1 MTVLLPWFALVVT
14 ILAGWAIIK
23 RLSTSMVLLF
33 AGLAM
38 ISFAVICGVHG
49 FLPKGVK
56 PSGFVWF
63 DIFELLRS
71 IATKQTSGIGLL
83 IMVAGG
89 YAAYMDRIGAAH
101 ALVRVCVK
109 PLDALSSPYLVL
121 VMGYLIGQALV
132 TVIPSAA
139 GLAMLLLVALFP
151 ILRAVGCSAAAS
163 AAVIGTSA
171 GMTLGPA
178 SGTANLAAQTAGLEP
193 IIYFVQCQLP
203 VAIPTLIVVAIC
215 HYFVQ
220 KYYDKKNDDVY
231 SDAILTKKDDLR
243 NVPGWYAI
251 LPVLPIALMIVF
263 SKLVYSAVKLNT
275 ISALLLVWVFTIIVE
290 LIRRRDFKPVLA
302 DGAFIFKAMGGMF
315 SSIVALIICAE
326 FFATGLKVTGLI
338 SALITHAQGMGLGLN
353 GMTAVLTGVVG
364 IVTFL
369 TGSGVGAFSSFA
381 ALAPEVAN
389 GLGCSTTETVGNF
402 RSQRSRWYCSR
413 LRYSDAVC
421 FRHAPRYVSCRRCHH
436 RGCRCSRCLSD
447 GYRPPYLDS
456 DDRRYDHR
464 PHRQRCL
471 LRLTLMNIRAPCGPV
486 GESNEKNP
494 HPRFNS
500 SAVVFFCL
508 CFGNFGCS
516 ESDRYQK
523 SFTENRPDR
532 RQLLQL
538 L

>member
-14 ILAGWAIIK
+14 VLAGWAIIK

-151 ILRAVGCSAAAS
+151 ILRAVGCSPAAS

-178 SGTANLAAQTAGLEP
+178 SGTANLAAQTAGLDP

-243 NVPGWYAI
+243 NVPAWYAI
-251 LPVLPIALMIVF
+251 LPVLPIALMIIF

-275 ISALLLVWVFTIIVE
+275 ISALLLVWVLTVIIE
-290 LIRRRDFKPVLA
+290 LIRRRDYKPVLA
-302 DGAFIFKAMGGMF
+302 D
-315 SSIVALIICAE
+315 
-326 FFATGLKVTGLI
+326 
-338 SALITHAQGMGLGLN
+338 
-353 GMTAVLTGVVG
+353 
-364 IVTFL
+364 
-369 TGSGVGAFSSFA
+369 GAFSSFA
-381 ALAPEVAN
+381 ALAPDVASGLGGSAAAFVTPMQFASGMLRAMSPVAGVIIAVAGAAGVSPMAIVRRTWIPMLAGMITVVVAN
-389 GLGCSTTETVGNF
+389 
-402 RSQRSRWYCSR
+402 
-413 LRYSDAVC
+413 
-421 FRHAPRYVSCRRCHH
+421 
-436 RGCRCSRCLSD
+436 
-447 GYRPPYLDS
+447 
-456 DDRRYDHR
+456 
-464 PHRQRCL
+464 
-471 LRLTLMNIRAPCGPV
+471 
-486 GESNEKNP
+486 
-494 HPRFNS
+494 
-500 SAVVFFCL
+500 VVFL
-508 CFGNFGCS
+508 G
-516 ESDRYQK
+516 
-523 SFTENRPDR
+523 
-532 RQLLQL
+532 
-538 L
+538 